1 MTDAMRP
8 SAVLP
13 PPTKKPGRM
22 RNNTATINAGSNFY
36 FRYPDV
42 SDMTSCGEILN
53 DWIDETPWMP
63 RIHSHEDVI
72 RYHRE
77 YVFENRDVIVAE
89 NPDDRIRGFA
99 ATTPEGIIT
108 GLYLATDVRNQGL
121 GRLLLEC
128 IKEANPTGL
137 NLWTF
142 VANTG
147 AQNFYTR
154 EGFTEVRRTKGDNEE
169 NLPDILF
176 RWKAEG
182 THA

>member
-1 MTDAMRP
+1 MRIDQG
-8 SAVLP
+8 ATYEV
-13 PPTKKPGRM
+13 
-22 RNNTATINAGSNFY
+22 RNATRA
-36 FRYPDV
+36 
-42 SDMTSCGEILN
+42 DMAACGKILN

-63 RIHSHEDVI
+63 RIHSQEDVV
-72 RYHRE
+72 RYHCDFV
-77 YVFENRDVIVAE
+77 YENRDVLVAE
-89 NPDDRIRGFA
+89 SKSREVQGFA
-99 ATTPEGIIT
+99 ATSSDATLT
-108 GLYLATDVRNQGL
+108 GFYLAPEARSKGL
-121 GRLLLEC
+121 GRCILNC
-128 IKEANPTGL
+128 IKQKNPAGL
-137 NLWTF
+137 SLWTF